1 VNRGLL
7 VLGIGN
13 YLMGD
18 EGVGVHAVRA
28 LEQEGLP
35 AGVTLVDGGTG
46 GFHLL
51 EYLHA
56 HDPIVMIDATMDGHP
71 PGTVSVVAPRYPSDY
86 PRTLTAH
93 EFGLKDLIDT
103 AAISGATPTVH
114 LVTVSIAEMT
124 PMHIELSE
132 PVRHAI
138 PRVIERVR
146 ALIAQ
151 HAS

>member
-1 VNRGLL
+1 M
-7 VLGIGN
+7 LGIGN

-18 EGVGVHAVRA
+18 EGVGVHVVRA

-51 EYLHA
+51 GYLHV

-71 PGTVSVVAPRYPSDY
+71 PGTVSVVVPRYPADY

-103 AAISGATPTVH
+103 AAISGASPSVH

-132 PVRHAI
+132 PVRDAI
-138 PRVIERVR
+138 PHVIERVR

-151 HAS
+151 HPS